1 MYNTMVNFNN
11 FRSKQRYFAAFSFA
25 IFLFLGIQTTAAAQ
39 VKQDSMMTISV
50 VITQYLRNNEDNI
63 IITKADETQEI
74 IPIKRSKSWTQAEN
88 TAKIDLAIAKK
99 LNEYLRQGWQLF
111 NESHEISIG
120 ADTGSVVF
128 YRYIL
133 IK

>member
-1 MYNTMVNFNN
+1 MVNFNN
-11 FRSKQRYFAAFSFA
+11 FRSKQKYFAAFSFA
-25 IFLFLGIQTTAAAQ
+25 FFLFLGFQITAAAQ

-50 VITQYLRNNEDNI
+50 IITQYLRSTEDNI

-111 NESHEISIG
+111 NESHEMHIG